1 MAKDRDNIPSP
12 CPFCDKVYEWKRG
25 LRRHLSKYHLEKT
38 SPYMVRKI
46 VNYPLPVEK
55 ILQQTNTPKTQ
66 HGAQS

>member
-1 MAKDRDNIPSP
+1 MERKILNPDNIPSP

-25 LRRHLSKYHLEKT
+25 LRKHLSKYHLEEQ
-38 SPYMVRKI
+38 S
-46 VNYPLPVEK
+46 EK

>member
-1 MAKDRDNIPSP
+1 MEGKILNPDNIPSP

-25 LRRHLSKYHLEKT
+25 LRKHLSKYHLEEQ
-38 SPYMVRKI
+38 S
-46 VNYPLPVEK
+46 EK

>member
-1 MAKDRDNIPSP
+1 MTKDRDNIPSH

-25 LRRHLSKYHLEKT
+25 LRRHLSKCH
-38 SPYMVRKI
+38 
-46 VNYPLPVEK
+46 VEK